1 MKKVNC
7 YVNVVTN
14 QIKQENIFHHIYLY
28 AARRDKVKVY
38 VNSEKVY
45 ENYSGFDGEKI
56 YKSMGKTKQISHLH
70 TGSIPSQFGKPLMT
84 LGEISPSMMRSHLEM
99 ASDHDVMIVLDNMPV
114 LEVRGT
120 NII

>member
-45 ENYSGFDGEKI
+45 ENYSGFDGDKI
-56 YKSMGKTKQISHLH
+56 YKSMGKTKQISHL
-70 TGSIPSQFGKPLMT
+70 K
-84 LGEISPSMMRSHLEM
+84 EAANVENKYR
-99 ASDHDVMIVLDNMPV
+99 V
-114 LEVRGT
+114 
-120 NII
+120 